1 MLSTLLRFL
10 YMIDSESAQPEH
22 DPAFADQPSHR

>member
-1 MLSTLLRFL
+1 MLSTLLHFL

-22 DPAFADQPSHR
+22 VPAFADQPSQR